1 MGAVLKEIKEIIPF
15 YAMGSNGIC
24 SFHDK
29 KDSLEKPSGL
39 IQGHGEPSLSEM
51 QQVSTGLNV
60 LYNFE
65 AYYLNDSTP
74 IPNHITTLALIKP
87 EDSISNSSLQQLDI
101 FLQRGGN
108 LFIALNRVNGDLS
121 NGFGNV
127 VNTGVENWLENK
139 GLEVK
144 DFCSRCTMWKRSSTT
159 TTRFF

>member
-1 MGAVLKEIKEIIPF
+1 
-15 YAMGSNGIC
+15 
-24 SFHDK
+24 
-29 KDSLEKPSGL
+29 
-39 IQGHGEPSLSEM
+39 M
-51 QQVSTGLNV
+51 QQVATGLNV

-65 AYYLNDSTP
+65 PYYLNDSTP

-144 DFCSRCTMWKRSSTT
+144 DNFVVDAQCGNVQVQQQQG
-159 TTRFF
+159 FFRYNTNVKFPYIPIVVNLQIIQLQKV